1 MVRVDNGEEEEGVA
15 ERSGR
20 PLSAGRSTVLF
31 GLRKNGGSEG
41 RNGGL
46 EGELGYH
53 KKEESSYKLPR
64 RN

>member
-1 MVRVDNGEEEEGVA
+1 MVRVENGEEEEEVA

-20 PLSAGRSTVLF
+20 PLSAGQSTVFVRL
-31 GLRKNGGSEG
+31 KKSGGSEG

-53 KKEESSYKLPR
+53 
-64 RN
+64 